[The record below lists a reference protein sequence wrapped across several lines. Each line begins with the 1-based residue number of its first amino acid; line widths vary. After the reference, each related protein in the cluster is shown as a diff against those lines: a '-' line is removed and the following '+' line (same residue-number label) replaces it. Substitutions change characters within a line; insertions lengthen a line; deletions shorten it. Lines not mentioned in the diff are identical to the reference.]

1 MAVQPSCP
9 ALVIHDDDAFR
20 KALIAK
26 LDENNFTVTF
36 SADGEDVVNV
46 LETRAEQFRV
56 ILVGID
62 MRRNARGRSLE
73 FLRDNRKRVRCGIIL
88 LGEPDPALRTFA
100 PWADET
106 LMKPVDP
113 EYIVK
118 RALVYCNC

>member
-1 MAVQPSCP
+1 MAVEPSCP

-36 SADGEDVVNV
+36 STDGDGAAGL
-46 LETRAEQFRV
+46 LEARAEQFRV
-56 ILVGID
+56 IVVGID
-62 MRRNARGRSLE
+62 VRNNPHAKSVE
-73 FLRDNRKRVRCGIIL
+73 FLRANRARVRCAIIL

-113 EYIVK
+113 AYIVQ
-118 RALVYCNC
+118 RARTYCSG

>member
-62 MRRNARGRSLE
+62 IRRNGRGRSVE
-73 FLRDNRKRVRCGIIL
+73 FLRDNRQRVRCGIIL

-118 RALVYCNC
+118 RARVYCNC

>member
-1 MAVQPSCP
+1 MAVEPSCP
-9 ALVIHDDDAFR
+9 ALVIHDDDVFR

-36 SADGEDVVNV
+36 ATDDDSVTSLLDDRV
-46 LETRAEQFRV
+46 EQFHV

-62 MRRNARGRSLE
+62 VQKRPDAKSIE
-73 FLRDNRKRVRCGIIL
+73 FLRENRERVRCGIIL

-113 EYIVK
+113 AYIVK
-118 RALVYCNC
+118 RARTYCSC